1 MELKEPIDFF
11 RNTIEYTAQAFG
23 IGKLY
28 DWQINAINDVLD
40 GKQVVLRAA
49 NGSGKTACCV
59 VPLGLHLMCQFPG
72 IRIASTSGSW
82 LQIQSQ
88 LFPNL
93 RARVANLPEWKCT
106 ADKLT
111 APPISVGDGISVQS
125 VWEPFS
131 VTDPGRA
138 EGYHPLRIGDY
149 TCKVAFIMDE
159 AKTISRGVFEAMD
172 RCTRNF
178 TFVCSSPGEDYGA
191 FYDCFDK
198 YAEAWKPYVITWKMC
213 PHLYGDPVK
222 RKEIER
228 EIRMR
233 GESDP
238 LVQSKYYGNWM
249 AVGGYQVFPDTAKI
263 KDAMKGTAAKWGTDR
278 RGAVDTS
285 DGGDEQVFG
294 CREGNTMLA
303 MKSYHEKNILR
314 LAKLLV
320 ADFKQWALCGEQIT
334 VDNGSG
340 GGGKGLTD
348 ILAQYGYT
356 GITRYQNAAAPR
368 DKTVYGNRY
377 TEDCFEHLSYHLDKI
392 NLLPDDKLERQ
403 MRTRKFVMPNDDS
416 NRRRLESKEV
426 IRNAGRESP
435 DRLDMVIM
443 LYATLPH
450 PDNFDGKR
458 RPTSAY
464 DRYNKSFADDVVNG
478 NSTWTPY
485 AGMRGDA

>member
-1 MELKEPIDFF
+1 MPDIEPIALF

-23 IGKLY
+23 IGALY
-28 DWQINAINDVLD
+28 DWQVNCINDVLA

-49 NGSGKTACCV
+49 NGSGKTSCLV
-59 VPLGLHLMCQFPG
+59 VPLGLHLMCQYPG

-82 LQIQSQ
+82 LQIQAQ

-93 RARVANLPEWKCT
+93 RARVAQLPEWKCT
-106 ADKLT
+106 ADRLT
-111 APPISVGDGISVQS
+111 APAIDVGDGVSVQS

-138 EGYHPLRIGDY
+138 EGYHPLRIGKY
-149 TCKVAFIMDE
+149 TCPVAFIMDE
-159 AKTISRGVFEAMD
+159 AKTISQGVFEAME

-178 TFVCSSPGEDYGA
+178 TLVCSSPGEDYGA

-198 YAEAWKPYVITWKMC
+198 YAEAWTKYVITWKMC
-213 PHLYGDPVK
+213 PHLYEDPIK
-222 RKEIER
+222 RKAIER
-228 EIRMR
+228 EIKMR

-238 LVQSKYYGNWM
+238 LIQSKYYGNWM
-249 AVGGYQVFPDTAKI
+249 CTSGYFVFPDTDKI
-263 KDAMKGTAAKWGTDR
+263 RDAMKGTASKWGTDR

-294 CREGNTMLA
+294 VREGNTMLA

-320 ADFKQWALCGEQIT
+320 ADFKQWGLMGEQIT

-377 TEDCFEHLSYHLDKI
+377 TEDCFEHLSYPLDKL
-392 NLLPDDKLERQ
+392 NLIPDDKLERQ
-403 MRTRKFVMPNDDS
+403 MRTRKFVLPTDDS
-416 NRRRLESKEV
+416 NRRRLEPKEA
-426 IRNAGRESP
+426 IRNSGRESP
-435 DRLDMVIM
+435 DRLDCVIM
-443 LYATLPH
+443 LYASLPH
-450 PDNFDGKR
+450 PDNYEHRQRNPG
-458 RPTSAY
+458 TAL
-464 DRYNKSFADDVVNG
+464 DRYNNSFSDEAIGAGPWN
-478 NSTWTPY
+478 P
-485 AGMRGDA
+485 AFGMRGDM